1 MMEDYNQR
9 LGEPMPPVF
18 FTPICPRVSAQGPT
32 LNSRSGGPIPCY
44 GKRIPCFAAEQG
56 IASKAL
62 GLLPEMTLRLAKSI
76 KKGQKIAK
84 FPVLFAVLRES
95 SRLLQRGGEGLPHG
109 GIDGVRM
116 AVRLRRPT
124 RPGRARS

>member
-1 MMEDYNQR
+1 
-9 LGEPMPPVF
+9 MPPVF
-18 FTPICPRVSAQGPT
+18 FARFCPCDPAPRRTTS
-32 LNSRSGGPIPCY
+32 SRSAEPIPCY

-76 KKGQKIAK
+76 KKGQKFAK
-84 FPVLFAVLRES
+84 FPVLFPVLRES